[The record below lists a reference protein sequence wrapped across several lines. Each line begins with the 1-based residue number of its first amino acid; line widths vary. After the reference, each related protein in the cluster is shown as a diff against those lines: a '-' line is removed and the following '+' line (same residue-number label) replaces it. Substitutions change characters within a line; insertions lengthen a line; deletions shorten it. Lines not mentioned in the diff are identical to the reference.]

1 MSENPGPEDLE
12 TPDKTPQGTP
22 GPDTGPGPPP
32 SDKDDRSP
40 EHDRPSN
47 KDDRSPDKH
56 DGAGQVSEA
65 GGSALN
71 TETAEGGADAVPDS
85 HG

>member
-12 TPDKTPQGTP
+12 TPDKAPQGTP
-22 GPDTGPGPPP
+22 GPDTGPGPPS
-32 SDKDDRSP
+32 SDRDDRS
-40 EHDRPSN
+40 S
-47 KDDRSPDKH
+47 DKH
-56 DGAGQVSEA
+56 DDSAQVSEA